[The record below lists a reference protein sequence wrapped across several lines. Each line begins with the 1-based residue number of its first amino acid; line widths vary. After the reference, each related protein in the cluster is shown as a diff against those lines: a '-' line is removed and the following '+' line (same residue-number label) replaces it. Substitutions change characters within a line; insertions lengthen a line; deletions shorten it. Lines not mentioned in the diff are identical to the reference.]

1 MLFNS
6 RTWFNPAQRHT
17 PFLFDVLRRCSTGKS
32 YNVCRQQHND
42 QNIIYTNYTEFSMC
56 SCANI
61 NQFLLRK
68 TVAFFTKPNSVAL
81 WPFDLLPYQQKNHNT
96 IITFFGIYMWFICS
110 TSGWWTYNK
119 RFESRFFVWLIV
131 FFLLKLNVDSTQKS
145 NIFYIIKWT
154 IIYILILT
162 IAFTPVLPYQS
173 AEWFVHGS
181 VFHHC
186 PSENFS

>member
-1 MLFNS
+1 MALQYHYHTYHNFQYSAYNMHMFDKSHFAPLNRIITNRARLHFPSHRKLYITMLFNS

-61 NQFLLRK
+61 NKFLLRK

-96 IITFFGIYMWFICS
+96 IITFLEYICGLFAVHLDDGHITNDS
-110 TSGWWTYNK
+110 NAVL
-119 RFESRFFVWLIV
+119 RLVDCFF
-131 FFLLKLNVDSTQKS
+131 FFFN
-145 NIFYIIKWT
+145 
-154 IIYILILT
+154 
-162 IAFTPVLPYQS
+162 
-173 AEWFVHGS
+173 
-181 VFHHC
+181 
-186 PSENFS
+186 